1 MDFYQIKER
10 TTRDGV
16 IELFPDFKVMRSNDL
31 MVRGKGFYS
40 IWDAEKGLW
49 STDEYDVQRLI
60 DNDLL
65 EHRNKLAGKGER
77 IIRVKFMSDFSTNAW
92 KNFRTYMN
100 NISDNAK
107 QLDKHLTFQNTKV
120 KKRDYVSRRLPYTL
134 EKGKTDA
141 YTKLMD
147 TLFDADE
154 QEKLEWAL
162 GAIVAGEAKDIQKFI
177 VLYGEGGTGKSTFL
191 NLVQKLFPGYYTTFE
206 AKALV
211 STSNAFSTE
220 VFRNNPLVAL
230 QHDGDLSNIKD
241 NTKLNTLISHDEMTM
256 NEKYKPSYMARAN
269 AFLFMATN
277 KPVKITDAKSGII
290 RRLIDVQPS
299 GDTVPVNQYYSLVSR
314 MDFELGAIAQQC
326 LDVYRKL
333 GKNYYSTYRP
343 LGMIFETDVFFNFV
357 ETHYYDFVQEGG
369 VTLAQA
375 WTMYKEFCE
384 ESLIDYKIPKYK
396 FRDELKNYFENFED
410 RAWVDGKQRRNYY
423 SELIQGKFKD
433 KRQEFK
439 TPPPGWL
446 ALEETTSLLDEVI
459 AACPAQY
466 ASATY
471 ETPQKKW
478 DKVKTKV
485 SSLKTNKLHY
495 VQLPLNH
502 IVIDFDIRDDDG
514 NKSPELNLEAATKWP
529 PTYAEFSKSQQ
540 GIHLHYIYTGEDPAR
555 LSRVYD
561 EGIEVK
567 VFVGDSAL
575 RRKVSK
581 CNSNPV
587 AHISTGIP
595 LKKKKM
601 INFETVKSEK
611 GLRDLITR
619 NLKKEIHPGTKPSID
634 FIYKIL
640 QDAYE
645 SDTPYD
651 VRDMRPAILAFA
663 VNSTNQSQ
671 YAVKLVSTM
680 QFASEEASSSV
691 TTYEDERLA
700 FFDVEVYPN
709 LFLVNWKYQDTESEE
724 NECIHMINPTGQEI
738 EDLMKL
744 RLVGFNNRRYDN
756 HILYARYIGYDNQ
769 QIYELSKKII
779 GGGRRDLFGE
789 AYNISYADVYDF
801 SSKKQSL
808 KKFQIEL
815 GIHHQ
820 ELPFPWDEPLA
831 EEHWPQAIEYC
842 DNDVK
847 ATEKVFNS
855 RAQDFVARQILAD
868 LSGLSVNDSTLSQTS
883 KIIFGN
889 DPRPQNSFIYTD
901 LSEMFPGYTFD
912 AGKSL
917 YRDEDPK
924 EGGYVYAEPG
934 FYRDVALLDI
944 ASMHP
949 TSIELLDLFG
959 PYTKNYSEIIS
970 ARLAIKHKDYKKA
983 RGLLGGTLDKHLG
996 STDDADALAYA
1007 LKIIINIVYG
1017 LTSAKFANKFKD
1029 LRNKDNIVA
1038 KRGSL
1043 FMIDLKHALK
1053 EEGITVAHIKTD
1065 SVKLPKATKKA
1076 INFVKNFGK
1085 EYGYTFEHEATYDT
1099 FCLVNDA
1106 VYVARDAED
1115 GHWAATGAEFQH
1127 PYIFKTLFSHEPID
1141 FWDMCEAKAVT
1152 TALYLDMNE
1161 ELEEDEHNYQFV
1173 GKAGS
1178 FVPIKPGFGGGSLMR
1193 EKEGKYYAATGT
1205 KGWRWLEAQ
1214 AVQETGKEDDINLDY
1229 FRYLVDKAVAHL
1241 SEFCEFDE
1249 LVN

>member
-1 MDFYQIKER
+1 MDFYQIRER

-16 IELFPDFKVMRSNDL
+16 IELVPDFKVMRSNDL

-65 EHRNKLAGKGER
+65 EHRNKLVGKGER

-120 KKRDYVSRRLPYTL
+120 KKRDYVSRRLPYIL
-134 EKGKTDA
+134 ENGKIEA
-141 YTKLMD
+141 YDKLMSV
-147 TLFDADE
+147 LFDPDE
-154 QEKLEWAL
+154 LEKLEWAL

-177 VLYGEGGTGKSTFL
+177 VLYADTGTGKSTFL

-211 STSNAFSTE
+211 SASNTFSTE
-220 VFRNNPLVAL
+220 VFRNNPLVAI

-241 NTKLNTLISHDEMTM
+241 NTKLNSLISHEEMTM
-256 NEKYKPSYMARAN
+256 NEKYKPSYTARAN
-269 AFLFMATN
+269 AFLFMGTN
-277 KPVKITDAKSGII
+277 KPVKISDAKSGII
-290 RRLIDVQPS
+290 RRLIDVQTS
-299 GDTVPVNQYYSLVSR
+299 GKTVPINQYYGLVSR

-333 GKNYYSTYRP
+333 GRNYYSAYRP
-343 LGMIFETDVFFNFV
+343 LGMIFETDIFFNFV

-369 VTLAQA
+369 VSLTQA
-375 WTMYKEFCE
+375 WAMYKEFCE
-384 ESLIDYKIPKYK
+384 ESLIDYKLPKYK
-396 FRDELKNYFENFED
+396 FRDELKNYFEIFEA
-410 RAWVDGKQRRNYY
+410 RVWVDGKQLRNYY
-423 SELIQGKFKD
+423 SVLIQGKFKD
-433 KRQEFK
+433 KKQEFEE
-439 TPPPGWL
+439 PPPGWL
-446 ALEETTSLLDEVI
+446 ALEDTESLLDEVI
-459 AACPAQY
+459 ADCFAQY

-485 SSLKTNKLHY
+485 SKLKTNKLHY

-502 IVIDFDIRDDDG
+502 IVIDFDIRDNDG

-529 PTYAEFSKSQQ
+529 PTYAEFSRSQQ
-540 GIHLHYIYTGEDPAR
+540 GIHLHYMYTGEDPTM

-575 RRKVSK
+575 RRKLSK
-581 CNSNPV
+581 CNSNPI
-587 AHISTGIP
+587 AHISTGLP

-601 INFETVKSEK
+601 INFDVVQSEK
-611 GLRDLITR
+611 GLRDLIKR
-619 NLKKEIHPGTKPSID
+619 NLRKEIHPGTKPSID

-640 QDAYE
+640 QDAQE
-645 SDTPYD
+645 SGTPYD
-651 VRDMRPAILAFA
+651 VRDMRSAILAFA
-663 VNSTNQSQ
+663 VNSTHQAQ
-671 YAVKLVSTM
+671 YCVKLVSSMT
-680 QFASEEASSSV
+680 FASEEPSFDVAI
-691 TTYEDERLA
+691 YEDERLA
-700 FFDVEVYPN
+700 FFDVEVFPN
-709 LFLVNWKYQDTESEE
+709 LFLVNWKYQDNENEE
-724 NECIHMINPTGQEI
+724 HECIHMINPTGQEL

-744 RLVGFNNRRYDN
+744 KLVGFNNRRYDN
-756 HILYARYIGYDNQ
+756 HMLYARYIGYDNQ
-769 QIYELSKKII
+769 QLFELSTKII
-779 GGGRRDLFGE
+779 GGARRDLFGE
-789 AYNISYADVYDF
+789 AYNISYADVFDF

-831 EEHWPQAIEYC
+831 EEYWPQAIEYC
-842 DNDVK
+842 DNDVIS
-847 ATEKVFNS
+847 TEKVFVY
-855 RAQDFVARQILAD
+855 RKQDFVARQILAD
-868 LSGLSVNDSTLSQTS
+868 LSGLSINDSTQTHTA

-889 DPRPQNSFIYTD
+889 DPRPQNSFVYTD

-912 AGKSL
+912 AGKSS

-949 TSIELLDLFG
+949 TSIELLNLFG
-959 PYTKNYSEIIS
+959 PYTQSYSEIIS
-970 ARLAIKHKDYKKA
+970 ARLAIKHKEYDEA
-983 RGLLGGTLDKHLG
+983 RGLLGGILEKHLG
-996 STDDADALAYA
+996 STDDAEALSYA
-1007 LKIIINIVYG
+1007 LKIIVLSVYG

-1029 LRNKDNIVA
+1029 NRNKDNIVA

-1043 FMIDLKHALK
+1043 FMIDLKHALQ
-1053 EEGITVAHIKTD
+1053 EEGIKLAHIKTD
-1065 SVKLPKATKKA
+1065 SVKIPNATKKA

-1085 EYGYTFEHEATYDT
+1085 KYGYTFEHEATYDV

-1115 GHWAATGAEFQH
+1115 GHWTATGAEFRH
-1127 PYIFKTLFSHEPID
+1127 PYIFKTLFSHELID
-1141 FWDMCEAKAVT
+1141 FRDMCETKAVT

-1161 ELEEDEHNYQFV
+1161 ELKEDEHNYQFV

-1178 FVPIKPGFGGGSLMR
+1178 FVPIKPGFGGGSIMR

-1205 KGWRWLEAQ
+1205 KGWRWLESEI
-1214 AVQETGKEDDINLDY
+1214 VKETGKEEDIDIDY

-1241 SEFCEFDE
+1241 SEFCDFEE

>member
-1 MDFYQIKER
+1 MDFYQIRER

-16 IELFPDFKVMRSNDL
+16 IELVPDFKVMRSNDL

-40 IWDAEKGLW
+40 IWDVEKGLW

-65 EHRNKLAGKGER
+65 DHRNKLVGKGEH

-120 KKRDYVSRRLPYTL
+120 KKRDYVSRRLPYIL
-134 EKGKTDA
+134 EKGKTKA
-141 YTKLMD
+141 YDKLMN
-147 TLFDADE
+147 TLFDSDE
-154 QEKLEWAL
+154 LEKLEWAL
-162 GAIVAGEAKDIQKFI
+162 GAIIAGEAKDIQKFV

-191 NLVQKLFPGYYTTFE
+191 NLVQKMFPGYYTTFE

-211 STSNAFSTE
+211 SPSNTFSTE
-220 VFRNNPLVAL
+220 VFRDNPLIAL

-241 NTKLNTLISHDEMTM
+241 NSKLSSLISHEEMTM
-256 NEKYKPSYMARAN
+256 NEKYKPSYTARAN

-277 KPVKITDAKSGII
+277 KPVKISDAKSGII

-299 GDTVPVNQYYSLVSR
+299 GKTVPINQYFSLVSR
-314 MDFELGAIAQQC
+314 MDFELGAIAHQC

-333 GKNYYSTYRP
+333 GKNYYSSYRP
-343 LGMIFETDVFFNFV
+343 LGMIFETDIFFNFV
-357 ETHYYDFVQEGG
+357 ETHYYDFVQQGG
-369 VTLAQA
+369 VSLTQA

-384 ESLIDYKIPKYK
+384 ESLIDYKLPKYK
-396 FRDELKNYFENFED
+396 FRDELKNYFEVFEA
-410 RAWVDGKQRRNYY
+410 RAWVDGKQFRNYY
-423 SELIQGKFKD
+423 SVLIQGKFTD
-433 KRQEFK
+433 KKQEFEES
-439 TPPPGWL
+439 PPGWL
-446 ALEETTSLLDEVI
+446 ALEDTESLLDEVI
-459 AACPAQY
+459 ADCSAQY

-485 SSLKTNKLHY
+485 SSLKTDKLHY

-540 GIHLHYIYTGEDPAR
+540 GIHLHYIYTGEDSTM

-575 RRKVSK
+575 RRKLSK
-581 CNSNPV
+581 CSSNSV
-587 AHISTGIP
+587 AHISTGLP

-601 INFETVKSEK
+601 INFDVVQSEK
-611 GLRDLITR
+611 GLRDLIKR
-619 NLKKEIHPGTKPSID
+619 NLRKEIHPGTKPSID

-640 QDAYE
+640 QDAHE
-645 SDTPYD
+645 SGTPYD
-651 VRDMRPAILAFA
+651 VRDMRPGILAFA
-663 VNSTNQSQ
+663 VNSSNQSQ
-671 YAVKLVSTM
+671 YCVKLVSSMT
-680 QFASEEASSSV
+680 FASEEPSFDIAI
-691 TTYEDERLA
+691 YEDERLA
-700 FFDVEVYPN
+700 FFDVEVFSN
-709 LFLVNWKYQDTESEE
+709 LFLVNWKYQDNENEE

-744 RLVGFNNRRYDN
+744 KLVGFNNRRYDN
-756 HILYARYIGYDNQ
+756 HMLYARYIGYDNQ
-769 QIYELSKKII
+769 QLFELSTKII
-779 GGGRRDLFGE
+779 GGGKRDLFGE
-789 AYNISYADVYDF
+789 AYNISYADVFDF

-820 ELPFPWDEPLA
+820 ELPFSWDEPLA

-842 DNDVK
+842 DNDVV
-847 ATEKVFNS
+847 ATEKVFNY
-855 RAQDFVARQILAD
+855 RKQDFVARQILAD
-868 LSGLSVNDSTLSQTS
+868 LSGLSINDSTQTHTA

-889 DPRPQNSFIYTD
+889 DPRPQHSFVYTD

-934 FYRDVALLDI
+934 FYRNVAVLDI

-959 PYTKNYSEIIS
+959 PYTENYSEIIS
-970 ARLAIKHKDYKKA
+970 ARLAIKRKEYDKA
-983 RGLLGGTLDKHLG
+983 RGLLGGILERHLG

-1007 LKIIINIVYG
+1007 LKIIINSVYG

-1029 LRNKDNIVA
+1029 NRNKDNIVA

-1043 FMIDLKHALK
+1043 FMIDLKHALQK
-1053 EEGITVAHIKTD
+1053 EGIKVAHIKTD

-1085 EYGYTFEHEATYDT
+1085 EYGYTFEHEATYDR

-1106 VYVARDAED
+1106 VYVAYNAED
-1115 GHWAATGAEFQH
+1115 NRWAATGAEFRH
-1127 PYIFKTLFSHEPID
+1127 PYVFKTLFSHEPID
-1141 FWDMCEAKAVT
+1141 FWDMCETKAVT

-1178 FVPIKPGFGGGSLMR
+1178 FVPIKPGLGGGSLMR

-1205 KGWRWLEAQ
+1205 KGWRWLESEI
-1214 AVQETGKEDDINLDY
+1214 VKETSKEEDIDIDY

-1249 LVN
+1249 LVS